1 VTEQRTKARP
11 DWGLLFGIGF
21 TFFTL
26 GVTVSVLVLER
37 VGSES
42 KTIVAAIVTNAA
54 TSQLAFLA
62 VRDVGGGILA
72 ALVAGWIVASRF
84 GLLAAGLAPRL
95 EVGRWHRAMIGLQ
108 SFDPN
113 VGVAIQQRDPRNVVR
128 VFWMVTAAMH
138 VGWLSGTFTGVFL
151 GNVIGDSRRFGLDA
165 VFPALLLAVI
175 ANLLRQRQ
183 GMMAAVVGGAVCA
196 MLIPIAPAGL
206 PIILSL
212 VGAVVALSV
221 QPPQPVSASP
231 PDLSADQ
238 SEASR

>member
-1 VTEQRTKARP
+1 
-11 DWGLLFGIGF
+11 LLLGIGF

-37 VGSES
+37 VGSGP
-42 KTIVAAIVTNAA
+42 KTVVAAIVVNSA
-54 TSQLAFLA
+54 TSQLAYLA

-84 GLLAAGLAPRL
+84 GLLAAGLAPRIQ
-95 EVGRWHRAMIGLQ
+95 VGWVHRALIGLQ

-113 VGVAIQQRDPRNVVR
+113 VGVAIQQREPRNVVR

-138 VGWLSGTFTGVFL
+138 IGWLSGTLTGVFL

-175 ANLLRQRQ
+175 GNLLRQRQ
-183 GMMAAVVGGAVCA
+183 GMMAAVIGGIVCA
-196 MLIPIAPAGL
+196 ALIPVVPAGL

-221 QPPQPVSASP
+221 RPPEPTG
-231 PDLSADQ
+231 
-238 SEASR
+238 SEPTGSDSTGSEPTGSDSTGSEIGVQE